1 MQAAL
6 SQTISSPIVRQTFFV
21 MLFAALTALA
31 AQVEIPLTPVPIT
44 MQTAAVLASGALLG
58 ARLGAYSQI
67 VYLVAGLFL
76 PVYSGGGM
84 GVEKLFG
91 VTGGYL
97 FSFPVAAFVC
107 GLLVNRASSLLIQ
120 FSMIFLSS
128 LVTFA
133 LGMTWLKVALNLTW
147 EAAFLQGVAPHLLG
161 DVMKCGIVTALVAA
175 TRRFGVIKP

>member
-6 SQTISSPIVRQTFFV
+6 SQTISSPIVRQTLFV

-31 AQVEIPLTPVPIT
+31 AQIEIPLTPVPIT

-67 VYLVAGLFL
+67 AYLVAGLFL

-84 GVEKLFG
+84 GMEKLFG

-97 FSFPVAAFVC
+97 FSFPIAAFVC
-107 GLLVNRASSLLIQ
+107 GLLVHRASSFLMQ
-120 FSMIFLSS
+120 FVMVFLSS

-133 LGMTWLKVALNLTW
+133 LGMTWLKVALSLSW
-147 EAAFLQGVAPHLLG
+147 EAAFMQGVAPHLLG
-161 DVMKCGIVTALVAA
+161 DVIKCGIVTTLCAA
-175 TRRFGVIKP
+175 THRFGAIKS